1 LDVVLRVPYG
11 LTSPSKWIV
20 LSKPDRLKKITQCTS
35 LYVLKSFLEFAE
47 QKPTLSQV
55 IHQGLFAT
63 DTEIR
68 DHVYRVYEEVFKLM
82 MNDLEEEGIIRH
94 RKYALTSDLTT
105 ILLSA
110 IFTGGC
116 PQLIL
121 EYGSWV
127 DYYRVASS
135 ILDALQRRYQ
145 SNDIGRTFLNSN
157 YTYLSQLFFIAVH
170 SSRLVSPNHAMWLLT

>member
-1 LDVVLRVPYG
+1 MSWKHL
-11 LTSPSKWIV
+11 
-20 LSKPDRLKKITQCTS
+20 C
-35 LYVLKSFLEFAE
+35 LEFAE

-68 DHVYRVYEEVFKLM
+68 DHVYRVHEEVFKLM

-121 EYGSWV
+121 EYSSWV

-145 SNDIGRTFLNSN
+145 SNDIEANF
-157 YTYLSQLFFIAVH
+157 
-170 SSRLVSPNHAMWLLT
+170 P